1 MIGIIGIEGS
11 GKGIGLEKSS
21 KGTILRRASEKKFG
35 KEIDSL
41 HRKAQAKNRAEEVDI
56 RDKDI
61 LALVGG
67 LVNYNGGLGNGLGDE
82 DDFYQHVADSVRC
95 SQIRSLLQ
103 KVSFNIVLRLRG
115 TSLMDYV
122 V

>member
-1 MIGIIGIEGS
+1 M
-11 GKGIGLEKSS
+11 
-21 KGTILRRASEKKFG
+21 
-35 KEIDSL
+35 
-41 HRKAQAKNRAEEVDI
+41 DI